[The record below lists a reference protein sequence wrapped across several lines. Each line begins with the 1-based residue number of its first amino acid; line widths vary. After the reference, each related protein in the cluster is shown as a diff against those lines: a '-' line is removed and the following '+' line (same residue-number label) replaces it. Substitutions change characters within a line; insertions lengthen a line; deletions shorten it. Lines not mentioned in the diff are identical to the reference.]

1 MIARARL
8 RDAANGDR
16 TPPRRELAAVITQRD
31 QAARELA
38 DTHAAIARAKQI
50 VTEAE
55 HGLAQAASPLDE
67 TRHEVGKR
75 VAQAL
80 TAGAKPEQDNSL
92 REACIR
98 QLDAESELAAAQSA
112 LAQLETS
119 IEEHQYVIAQANKQA
134 NEAALAVIAAEVD
147 KPRLI
152 EELHA
157 AHARW
162 CTLHARLY
170 WLLDHDLTGD
180 FDPNSGYPNIQ
191 TTLTACGGAGRAWR
205 RCVQLGIST
214 AHAKASNTRCGI
226 NAWRRSQVMLRR
238 RCRRRK
244 LFAFG
249 LAPCSRDMPEM
260 GQYPPSQ
267 PLRGTGTWHDL
278 QS

>member
-16 TPPRRELAAVITQRD
+16 TPARRELAAVIAQRD
-31 QAARELA
+31 QATKELA
-38 DTHAAIARAKQI
+38 DTRAAIARAKQI

-55 HGLAQAASPLDE
+55 HGLAQAASALDE
-67 TRHEVGKR
+67 TKHEVGKR

-80 TAGAKPEQDNSL
+80 TAGNKPEQDNSL

-98 QLDAESELAAAQSA
+98 QLDAESQLAAAQSA

-119 IEEHQYVIAQANKQA
+119 IEKHQYVIARANKQA

-162 CTLHARLY
+162 CALHAQSS
-170 WLLDHDLTGD
+170 TG
-180 FDPNSGYPNIQ
+180 FRS
-191 TTLTACGGAGRAWR
+191 R
-205 RCVQLGIST
+205 RQQ
-214 AHAKASNTRCGI
+214 NE
-226 NAWRRSQVMLRR
+226 RRPATS
-238 RCRRRK
+238 
-244 LFAFG
+244 
-249 LAPCSRDMPEM
+249 
-260 GQYPPSQ
+260 
-267 PLRGTGTWHDL
+267 
-278 QS
+278 